1 MRKPR
6 SRPRTGG
13 SAPATS
19 RPTTRR
25 EPVIAPVAST
35 EVVTESGHVGP
46 VPTFAELGLPE
57 ALVASLGKRG
67 MTAPFAIQVAAL
79 PDALAGRDVLGR
91 AETGSGKTLAFGLPM
106 LTRLAGSKASPK
118 RPRGLV
124 LVPTRE
130 LALQV
135 NDALEPLGHVLGLRM
150 KVVVGGLSMGKQ
162 IDALHRGVDIVIATP
177 GRLMDLIERKSC
189 DLRDVEVT
197 VLDEADHM
205 SDMGFLPVVREILD
219 QVRPGGQ
226 RLLFSATL
234 DKMVKTIVD
243 AYLVNAVTHSTSLPT
258 TQVSTMDHHLL
269 LVHPGDKAAVVTEI
283 ANRDGRTL
291 LFVRTK
297 HGADRLATQLR
308 RVGVRAGALHGGMTQ
323 NARNRSLLHF
333 KDGQTPVLVATD
345 VAARGIHVDGIDLVL
360 HVDPPADPKD
370 YLHRAGR
377 TARAG
382 ESGVVV
388 TMVLPDQVRD
398 VERMTRTAGIDIASL
413 KVCPGHSGLVRI
425 TGSRTPTGVAVAEPP
440 RELLPQRTHRAAGFG
455 KPAARTGRSTR
466 HRPKH

>member
-1 MRKPR
+1 V
-6 SRPRTGG
+6 
-13 SAPATS
+13 
-19 RPTTRR
+19 TRR
-25 EPVIAPVAST
+25 EPVVAPVERA
-35 EVVTESGHVGP
+35 EIVTDAAHDGP
-46 VPTFAELGLPE
+46 IPTFAELGLPE
-57 ALVASLGKRG
+57 VLVAALLKRG

-106 LTRLAGSKASPK
+106 LTRLAGTKAAPK

-189 DLRDVEVT
+189 DLRDVELT

-243 AYLVNAVTHSTSLPT
+243 AYLVDAVTHSTSLPT

-269 LVHPGDKAAVVTEI
+269 LVHPGDKASVVTEI

-323 NARNRSLLHF
+323 NARNRSLLNF
-333 KDGQTPVLVATD
+333 KDGATPVLVATD

-398 VERMTRTAGIDIASL
+398 VERMTRTAGITIASL

-425 TGSRTPTGVAVAEPP
+425 TGSRAPSGVAVAEPP
-440 RELLPQRTHRAAGFG
+440 RELTPQRTHRAAGFG
-455 KPAARTGRSTR
+455 KPPAARTGRSTR